1 MKILVTGGA
10 GFIGSNFVNDL
21 VANHDQWSEIIIID
35 ALTYAGNLSN
45 LENAFL
51 DKRVKFIK
59 GDIRNLDLVN
69 SHMPK
74 IDTVVHFAAE
84 SHVDRSIANP
94 NDFVSTNVLG
104 TSILLKSATDNNV
117 KRFLHVSTD
126 EVYGSIDSGSWTEN
140 SPILPNSPYSASKA
154 SSDLIA
160 LAYWKT
166 FGLPVFISRCSN
178 NFGQN
183 QFPEKLIP
191 LAITNLIDGLPIPIY
206 GTGLNSRDWLHVSD
220 HCSALNSIIQKGIPG
235 EIYNVGGGTEK
246 SNIQTAKL
254 IIELMDSNDSFIKFV
269 EDRKGH
275 DFRYSVDFS
284 KIAAICGYKP
294 TKKFEESVE
303 ETIWWYKNNDSWWR
317 RIKSIN

>member
-1 MKILVTGGA
+1 MRILVTGGA

-45 LENAFL
+45 LENALL
-51 DKRVKFIK
+51 DKRVKFIH
-59 GDIRNLDLVN
+59 GDIRNLELVN
-69 SHMPK
+69 LHMPK

-84 SHVDRSIANP
+84 SHVDRSISNP
-94 NDFVSTNVLG
+94 NDFISTNVLG

-126 EVYGSIDSGSWTEN
+126 EVYGSIENGSWTEN

-166 FGLPVFISRCSN
+166 FGLPVIISRCSN

-220 HCSALNSIIQKGIPG
+220 HCSALNSIIQNGTPG
-235 EIYNVGGGTEK
+235 EIYNIGGGTEM

-254 IIELMDSNDSFIKFV
+254 IIELMNMKETLIKFV

-284 KIAAICGYKP
+284 KIAKTCGHKP
-294 TKKFEESVE
+294 TKKFEDSLG
-303 ETIWWYKNNDSWWR
+303 ETIHWYKNNESWWR
-317 RIKSIN
+317 RIKNIN

>member
-1 MKILVTGGA
+1 MRILVTGGA

-21 VANHDQWSEIIIID
+21 VCNHDQWSEIIIID

-45 LENAFL
+45 LESALL
-51 DKRVKFIK
+51 DKRVKFVK
-59 GDIRNLDLVN
+59 GDIRNLELVN
-69 SHMPK
+69 LHMSK

-84 SHVDRSIANP
+84 SHVDRSISNP
-94 NDFVSTNVLG
+94 NEFISTNVLG
-104 TSILLKSATDNNV
+104 TSILLKSATENNV
-117 KRFLHVSTD
+117 KRFLQVSTD
-126 EVYGSIDSGSWTEN
+126 EVYGSIKNGSWTEN

-160 LAYWKT
+160 LSYWKT

-178 NFGQN
+178 NFGQY

-206 GTGLNSRDWLHVSD
+206 GDGLNSRDWLHVSD
-220 HCSALNSIIQKGIPG
+220 HCSALNSIIQNGVPG
-235 EIYNVGGGTEK
+235 EIYNVGGGTES
-246 SNIQTAKL
+246 SNIKTAKL
-254 IIELMDSNDSFIKFV
+254 IIELMNMNESFIKFV

-284 KIAAICGYKP
+284 KISKNCGYKP
-294 TKKFEESVE
+294 TKKFENSLE
-303 ETIWWYKNNDSWWR
+303 ETIRWYRNNESWWR
-317 RIKSIN
+317 RVKNFK